1 MFGAGKKSGIGI
13 IYRKGW
19 GKGVN
24 VLNLKGY
31 FFFFLVSFALS
42 HVIIVSSDGCDAM
55 HDFLEGLLG
64 SLNDDNDADVF
75 VRLPRIIP

>member
-1 MFGAGKKSGIGI
+1 M
-13 IYRKGW
+13 
-19 GKGVN
+19 
-24 VLNLKGY
+24 LNLKEY

-64 SLNDDNDADVF
+64 SLNDDNNADVLF
-75 VRLPRIIP
+75 GSRV